1 MEKKDSDLQS
11 FRAGDYRRTTS
22 RPHHE
27 RTEAAGKGDL
37 KHFPF
42 LEKLLEAEEEE
53 IEKFQMLC
61 QNTCRNIDT
70 MMTHQSTDPETTVM
84 CQSALAAYG
93 QSLKLLS
100 ELINLKY
107 EKLQQ
112 QSDEK

>member
-11 FRAGDYRRTTS
+11 FRAGDYRRATPRT
-22 RPHHE
+22 RHE
-27 RTEAAGKGDL
+27 RTGEIEKSDL

-42 LEKLLEAEEEE
+42 LEKLLESEEEE
-53 IEKFQMLC
+53 IEKFQLLC

-70 MMTHQSTDPETTVM
+70 MMTHQSADPEMTVM

-100 ELINLKY
+100 ELITLKY

>member
-1 MEKKDSDLQS
+1 MEKKDSDLKS
-11 FRAGDYRRTTS
+11 FRAGDYHRVGS
-22 RPHHE
+22 RSRQE
-27 RTEAAGKGDL
+27 SADDAGKTDL

-42 LEKLLEAEEEE
+42 LEKLLESEEEE
-53 IEKFQMLC
+53 IEQFQVVC
-61 QNTCRNIDT
+61 QNTCRNLDSLV
-70 MMTHQSTDPETTVM
+70 THQSDPETTVM